1 MNALLRI
8 VTITALMAAFVTSS
22 LRAQNILDNKI
33 YRVTAY
39 KKGDN
44 SITSTSNYAEVIPPV
59 SIYIPSAFTPNG
71 DGINDAFFVKG
82 EGIRDFHLYIY
93 NRWGEVIFESTNAKS
108 QWDGTFQ
115 GKPVQQDVY
124 VYQVFANGLSP
135 KGKTG
140 SVTVIY

>member
-1 MNALLRI
+1 MNALLRLSI
-8 VTITALMAAFVTSS
+8 LTVLLAAFTGS
-22 LRAQNILDNKI
+22 LSAQNVLDNKI

-71 DGINDAFFVKG
+71 DGLNDAFFVKG
-82 EGIRDFHLYIY
+82 EGIQNFRIFIY
-93 NRWGEVIFESTNAKS
+93 NRWGEVIFESDNAKS
-108 QWDGTFQ
+108 QWDGNYQ
-115 GKPVQQDVY
+115 GKPVESGVY
-124 VYQVFANGLSP
+124 VYQVFANGLSS

-140 SVTVIY
+140 SVTVVY